1 MVDFL
6 TTHNITGGFLCV
18 IFGIIAIWYTYKYPT
33 NNKALLPNTS
43 GYMAGVGL
51 IILGVL
57 LIIGY
62 FN

>member
-1 MVDFL
+1 MADFL
-6 TTHNITGGFLCV
+6 TKHNIIGGLLCV
-18 IFGIIAIWYTYKYPT
+18 MIGITAIWYTYKYPT

-51 IILGVL
+51 IVLGVL
-57 LIIGY
+57 LFIGY